1 MSHVEEFRGAAINN
15 EPRVNERIHV
25 DQVRLVGPGGEQVGV
40 VRVEDALRLAQES
53 GLDLVEVAPN
63 SNPPVAKLMDYGKFK
78 YESAQKA
85 REARRNQT
93 NTVIKSIRIGL
104 KIDENDYN
112 TKKGQAERFLNGG
125 DKVKFDLR
133 FKGREQ
139 SRPDQGVRLLRGLAE
154 ELSEISTIEAAPR
167 AEGRNMSMVLAPLRK
182 KSEAK
187 SDQRRRREEA
197 LRAQRRSLHTMLDNL
212 PGMIYRGQNDKHW
225 TMEFVSEG
233 CFELTGYTPLE
244 LVDNQS
250 ASFAELIHPE
260 DRDFVWNY
268 VQMRLARRERY
279 ELSYRIIDRDGQ
291 TRWVWEQGRGIHS
304 SRGEFLGLEGFIT
317 DVSSR
322 HEAQEESRRRLFFDN
337 AAGLLGFS
345 LFLDRLQHVVAHSAI
360 AGYPFALIHLEI
372 DALESLAASYGPAMA
387 ERVMVETGKRLRV
400 VHGDCN
406 GATRHGN
413 GFAVLIT
420 DFRPATLAWAGPA
433 ASGGVGDLA
442 AALAGL
448 VERPLRID
456 GHAIKLQAR
465 IGLAPAPSTCTDASA
480 LLAEALRAA

>member
-85 REARRNQT
+85 REARRNQS

-104 KIDENDYN
+104 KIDGNDYQ

-139 SRPDQGVRLLRGLAE
+139 SRPEQGVRLLRALAE

-187 SDQRRRREEA
+187 SDQRRRREAEREERRSREA
-197 LRAQRRSLHTMLDNL
+197 ERAQRAREEAAVAKEQAPASVA
-212 PGMIYRGQNDKHW
+212 
-225 TMEFVSEG
+225 EA
-233 CFELTGYTPLE
+233 
-244 LVDNQS
+244 S
-250 ASFAELIHPE
+250 AAVAAAPE
-260 DRDFVWNY
+260 
-268 VQMRLARRERY
+268 
-279 ELSYRIIDRDGQ
+279 
-291 TRWVWEQGRGIHS
+291 
-304 SRGEFLGLEGFIT
+304 
-317 DVSSR
+317 
-322 HEAQEESRRRLFFDN
+322 
-337 AAGLLGFS
+337 
-345 LFLDRLQHVVAHSAI
+345 SA
-360 AGYPFALIHLEI
+360 P
-372 DALESLAASYGPAMA
+372 
-387 ERVMVETGKRLRV
+387 VK
-400 VHGDCN
+400 
-406 GATRHGN
+406 
-413 GFAVLIT
+413 
-420 DFRPATLAWAGPA
+420 PA
-433 ASGGVGDLA
+433 APA
-442 AALAGL
+442 
-448 VERPLRID
+448 
-456 GHAIKLQAR
+456 
-465 IGLAPAPSTCTDASA
+465 APAVPTP
-480 LLAEALRAA
+480 RATPKPGVPRPPRA